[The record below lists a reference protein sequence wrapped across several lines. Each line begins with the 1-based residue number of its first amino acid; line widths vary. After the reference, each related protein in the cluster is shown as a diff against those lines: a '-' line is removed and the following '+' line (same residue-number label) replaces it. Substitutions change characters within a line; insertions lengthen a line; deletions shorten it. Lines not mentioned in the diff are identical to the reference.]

1 MDSFLHKFGSFIKG
15 GITGFD
21 RLVFKGYLQS
31 IMYPEGM
38 PGVLAKHGVLTKEY
52 REWMV
57 AQSTALEEAADRVS
71 HEHCGG
77 PVTYIASCN
86 TNKEELV
93 QAQRQ
98 RLAVEQGLI
107 GVWACVEACMTFRST
122 FDPDAKKPVL
132 RSIPGRCKHLYFYY
146 DHVDLGL
153 MSIRL
158 QTWAPYSIQVALNGR
173 EWLRRSLDK
182 EHSGYQA
189 HGNKFWDLEDFAVAQ
204 QLLDRQLDTRWHE
217 LLGGFVPQV
226 FPTMTP
232 LFGERMAY
240 YWTLWQSEWATDYLC
255 ASPQVVHTLTE
266 KLLRY
271 AVITGT
277 SPRVLRYLG
286 LPVDKKTEG
295 PHPLSRPALF
305 TKAQDWYDGS
315 RVRHWVDHN
324 SVKFYNEQNV
334 FRVEMTMNNP
344 ERFRVY
350 RHKTG
355 QAPTEP
361 KTRLALR
368 KGLADIALRAQL
380 SGQVNRNFTEHL
392 ATLQDTTPVG
402 ELLQEVVQPRP
413 ASHRKV
419 RALDVTGKDRELL
432 QAIADPAYAVSGI
445 TNKALQQQL
454 DGTAWAKGMTGA
466 KLSARISR
474 NLRLLREHGV
484 IRKEPN
490 QRRYRLMDKGRK
502 LTTALNVIWA
512 ASTEQLLE
520 KAA

>member
-1 MDSFLHKFGSFIKG
+1 
-15 GITGFD
+15 
-21 RLVFKGYLQS
+21 
-31 IMYPEGM
+31 MYTEGM
-38 PGVLAKHGVLTKEY
+38 QGFLAKHGVLNKDY

-57 AQSTALEEAADRVS
+57 EQSTALEKAADYVS
-71 HEHCGG
+71 QEHCGC

-86 TNKEELV
+86 TDKEELV

-98 RLAVEQGLI
+98 RLNVAQGLI
-107 GVWACVEACMTFRST
+107 GVWACVEACRTYRST
-122 FDPDAKKPVL
+122 FDPTAKKPALLSV
-132 RSIPGRCKHLYFYY
+132 PGRCKHLYFYY
-146 DHVDLGL
+146 DHIDVGL

-158 QTWAPYSIQVALNGR
+158 QTWAPYGIQVALNGR
-173 EWLRRSLDK
+173 EWLRRSLEK
-182 EHSGYQA
+182 EQSGYQA
-189 HGNKFWDLEDFAVAQ
+189 HGNKFWRLEDFAVAQ
-204 QLLDRQLDTRWHE
+204 QLLDRQLDTRWDQ
-217 LLGGFVPQV
+217 LLAGFVPQV
-226 FPTMTP
+226 FPTMAH

-255 ASPQVVHTLTE
+255 ESPQVVTALTE

-286 LPVDKKTEG
+286 LPVDKKKGG
-295 PHPLSRPALF
+295 PHPLSRPELF

-344 ERFRVY
+344 EKFRVY

-361 KTRLALR
+361 KTRLPLR
-368 KGLADIALRAQL
+368 KGIADIAIRAQL
-380 SGQVNRNFTEHL
+380 SGQVNRNLTEHL

-402 ELLQEVVQPRP
+402 EMLQEVVQPRP
-413 ASHRKV
+413 ASRRMA
-419 RALDVTGKDRELL
+419 RALDVMGKDRELL
-432 QAIADPAYAVSGI
+432 QAIADPAYAVSGL

-454 DGTAWAKGMTGA
+454 GGTAWAKGMTGSR
-466 KLSARISR
+466 LSARISR
-474 NLRLLREHGV
+474 NLRLLREHGL

-490 QRRYRLMDKGRK
+490 QRRYRLTDKGRK